1 VCVLQRLLS
10 FPVALASLL
19 VLLTALTVRGRFDD
33 PDLWWHLKMGQ
44 VICTTH
50 SIPTHDLFSYTTNHQ
65 ALIPQEWLAEVSI
78 YCAYAWAGY
87 AGMMLWLCAL
97 GSVLLIAGYILCWL
111 YSGNGK
117 VAFVGALILWFFA
130 TIGFSIRPQM
140 ISYLLMVAELLLI
153 HAARTRSPRWFLGL
167 PIVFLLWINCHAS
180 FILGIVVACVYL
192 FSSFFEFELGS
203 LVAHRWDPDRRRM
216 LIWSLIGSVA
226 ALFVNPGGIKQI
238 LYPFDTL
245 MNMHILMAN
254 VEEWSPLK
262 MTEARGIGLMAV
274 LFCSFL
280 LVIARKSEL
289 FLDELLL
296 LGLGTWLAV
305 GHIRML
311 IVFGMLAAPI
321 LSRQLA
327 DSWEN
332 YDIAKDRMLP
342 NAVLIVVA
350 LAAVVLAFPSRQNL
364 EGQVEAE
371 SPVKAVAYI
380 NANRLAGPMLN
391 DYTFGGYLIWA
402 APEYPVMMDGR
413 TDLYEWSG
421 FLGEFGSWAT
431 FQSDPDLLLK
441 KYKVNFCLLTSGSPM
456 VHVLPLLHEW
466 KQVYSD
472 NNSVIFVR
480 TASVEKAE

>member
-1 VCVLQRLLS
+1 M
-10 FPVALASLL
+10 
-19 VLLTALTVRGRFDD
+19 
-33 PDLWWHLKMGQ
+33 WWHLKMGQ

-65 ALIPQEWLAEVSI
+65 ALIPQEWLAEVCI
-78 YCAYAWAGY
+78 YIAYALAGY
-87 AGMMLWLCAL
+87 YGLMLWMCLFA
-97 GSVLLIAGYILCWL
+97 SVLLIAVYALCWL

-117 VAFVGALILWFFA
+117 VAFLGALILWFFA

-140 ISYLLMVAELLLI
+140 ISYLLMVSELLLI
-153 HAARTRSPRWFLGL
+153 HAGRTRSPRWFLGL
-167 PIVFLLWINCHAS
+167 PIVFVLWINCHAS
-180 FILGIVVACVYL
+180 FILGIVLICVYL
-192 FSSFFEFELGS
+192 FSSFFEFEMGL
-203 LVAHRWDPDRRRM
+203 LVAHRWDSHRRQM
-216 LIWSLIGSVA
+216 LIWSLVGSIA
-226 ALFVNPGGIKQI
+226 ALFLNPGGIKQI

-262 MTEARGIGLMAV
+262 MTEARGVGLIAI
-274 LFCSFL
+274 LLCCLL
-280 LVIARKSEL
+280 LVIVRKSEL

-311 IVFGMLAAPI
+311 IVFGTLAAPI

-332 YDIAKDRMLP
+332 YDIEKDRMLP
-342 NAVLIVVA
+342 NAVLLIAA
-350 LAAVVLAFPSRQNL
+350 LVAVVLAFPSRQNL
-364 EGQVEAE
+364 EGQVEAL

-380 NANRLAGPMLN
+380 KANHMAGPMMN
-391 DYTFGGYLIWA
+391 EYPFGGYLIWA

-421 FLGEFGSWAT
+421 FLGEFGSWALR
-431 FQSDPDLLLK
+431 QSDPNLLLN
-441 KYKVNFCLLTSGSPM
+441 KYRVNFCLLSSTSQTVQILSQLRG
-456 VHVLPLLHEW
+456 W

-480 TASVEKAE
+480 SGSQNSL

>member
-1 VCVLQRLLS
+1 VL
-10 FPVALASLL
+10 
-19 VLLTALTVRGRFDD
+19 
-33 PDLWWHLKMGQ
+33 
-44 VICTTH
+44 
-50 SIPTHDLFSYTTNHQ
+50 
-65 ALIPQEWLAEVSI
+65 
-78 YCAYAWAGY
+78 
-87 AGMMLWLCAL
+87 
-97 GSVLLIAGYILCWL
+97 
-111 YSGNGK
+111 
-117 VAFVGALILWFFA
+117 
-130 TIGFSIRPQM
+130 
-140 ISYLLMVAELLLI
+140 
-153 HAARTRSPRWFLGL
+153 
-167 PIVFLLWINCHAS
+167 
-180 FILGIVVACVYL
+180 ACVYL

-203 LVAHRWDPDRRRM
+203 LLAHRWDPDRRRM
-216 LIWSLIGSVA
+216 LMWSLIGSVV

-262 MTEARGIGLMAV
+262 LTEARGIGLMAI

-280 LVIARKSEL
+280 LVIARKSDL

-311 IVFGMLAAPI
+311 IVFGVLAAPI

-332 YDIAKDRMLP
+332 YNIEKDRMLP

-350 LAAVVLAFPSRQNL
+350 LVAVVLAFPSRQNL

-380 NANRLAGPMLN
+380 NANHLAGPMLN

-421 FLGEFGSWAT
+421 FLGEFGGWAT

-441 KYKVNFCLLTSGSPM
+441 KYKVNFCLLGSTSQM
-456 VHVLPLLHEW
+456 VHILPLLHEW

-480 TASVEKAE
+480 TASAE